1 VLYWVPFDQVF
12 WYTGLVL
19 RKLRYLPPN
28 LITLL
33 SLTLGLISMYY
44 SIRGEYVDASW
55 FILYSVL
62 LDKLDGT
69 MARLLDAQSEMGL
82 QLDSFADFTA
92 FGLAPAFVLFGV
104 MAQQSGGNPEL
115 TMLHSLG
122 LIYIIG
128 CVLRLA
134 RFNAYT
140 EAMPSHIFQ
149 GIPSTHA
156 GGLLASGLLVAMK
169 HGYQPV
175 DTPEYLAVYLCVLGV
190 LMVSPIYLPKV
201 GAAKSSL
208 WKWVTIVNV
217 TAAYTLIVARQLE
230 EYLFALAFLYL
241 VIGIWVGQ
249 RKFAEFQSSQA
260 SQDA

>member
-1 VLYWVPFDQVF
+1 
-12 WYTGLVL
+12 
-19 RKLRYLPPN
+19 
-28 LITLL
+28 
-33 SLTLGLISMYY
+33 MYY

-62 LDKLDGT
+62 LDKLDGSL
-69 MARLLDAQSEMGL
+69 ARLLNAQSEMGL

-104 MAQQSGGNPEL
+104 LAQQSGGAPEL

-122 LIYIIG
+122 LIYIMG

-140 EAMPSHIFQ
+140 EAMPPNIFQ

-169 HGYQPV
+169 HGYEPV
-175 DTPEYLAVYLCVLGV
+175 ETPEYLAIYLCILGV
-190 LMVSPIYLPKV
+190 LMVSPFYLPKV
-201 GAAKSSL
+201 GVAKRAF
-208 WKWVTIVNV
+208 WKWVTILNV
-217 TAAYTLIVARQLE
+217 SAAYGLIVARQLE
-230 EYLFALAFLYL
+230 EYLFGLAFLYL
-241 VIGIWVGQ
+241 VLGVGVGN
-249 RKFAEFQSSQA
+249 RKYAEFQAKQA
-260 SQDA
+260 SNGA